1 MLKYSWCFTLL
12 FATVYGAGELSILH
26 HPSSLVFKGHDHVKE
41 STLKEIYSAS
51 LGFSTEHYS
60 NWQGLY
66 IEDPFNLAEA
76 LVTVAVD
83 GISSIDQQKGHH
95 FPLRT
100 NEDDLEIYQ
109 SLQKRIL
116 ERYPESNSNL
126 VKVDLSRGLYDT
138 EKFDIFKNIKS
149 DKPKKTQ
156 HNFLKLTVDE
166 DREFLKEVTLLN
178 SIAAQIEQNVVR
190 ADYVPD
196 IYWFRVNGL
205 HAIVDLYGENSTSTK
220 EAKQLLNDA
229 ILRLNAAFN
238 KAYNGNVLVNVIT
251 SDASHTRRTRNILAT
266 DDSNDKTKYNLAS
279 KYGKDYPVFFNI
291 ILWFS
296 VVMIFS
302 LIAVSLAIGNMDPGR
317 DSIIYRMT
325 STRMKKEN

>member
-1 MLKYSWCFTLL
+1 MFLI
-12 FATVYGAGELSILH
+12 TVYGAGELSILH
-26 HPSSLVFKGHDHVKE
+26 HPSSLVFKGHDHVRE

-66 IEDPFNLAEA
+66 IDDPFNLAEA

-100 NEDDLEIYQ
+100 DEDDPDIYQ
-109 SLQKRIL
+109 ALQKRIL

-126 VKVDLSRGLYDT
+126 VKVDLSRGLYDVNSMYFFVDNIINSVVLFQT

-166 DREFLKEVTLLN
+166 DREFLKEITLLN
-178 SIAAQIEQNVVR
+178 SIAAQ
-190 ADYVPD
+190 
-196 IYWFRVNGL
+196 
-205 HAIVDLYGENSTSTK
+205 
-220 EAKQLLNDA
+220 
-229 ILRLNAAFN
+229 
-238 KAYNGNVLVNVIT
+238 
-251 SDASHTRRTRNILAT
+251 
-266 DDSNDKTKYNLAS
+266 
-279 KYGKDYPVFFNI
+279 VFLF
-291 ILWFS
+291 
-296 VVMIFS
+296 
-302 LIAVSLAIGNMDPGR
+302 
-317 DSIIYRMT
+317 
-325 STRMKKEN
+325 